1 MQYPSQNSKISNY
14 IVKIVFLGE
23 PGVKDIEL
31 PDFANKNTENQV
43 KYEFQ
48 IKTKSFKYKN
58 IPKKYFGYIYTKNI
72 FVIYLELKFNS
83 CPVVYLQPL

>member
-1 MQYPSQNSKISNY
+1 MQYPSQNSKIPRVRY

-23 PGVKDIEL
+23 PGRKDIEL
-31 PDFANKNTENQV
+31 PDLSNKNTENQV

-58 IPKKYFGYIYTKNI
+58 IPKKYFGYIILK
-72 FVIYLELKFNS
+72 IYLLFTWN
-83 CPVVYLQPL
+83 